1 MINLPLILPFVA
13 FVNLIA
19 DLRFVD
25 AFLAQVTV
33 KLVRSNAVI
42 ATDLRAKETHIIIS
56 HI

>member
-42 ATDLRAKETHIIIS
+42 ATDLRAKETHIIK
-56 HI
+56 